1 MTSEVG
7 VTRLTTM
14 SGKSPKTSRRR
25 ILPEVV
31 VSLTDICRTSG
42 NLGEKTWETLDDT
55 DSAFEGADD
64 VWLPHVRRRQQEG
77 GTVRMGCHRCLRCV
91 RHSRILLLADHIR
104 ED

>member
-31 VSLTDICRTSG
+31 ASLTDISRTSG

-64 VWLPHVRRRQQEG
+64 VWLPARASTSAGRGNGEDGVPQVSAVRSPFKDFAPG
-77 GTVRMGCHRCLRCV
+77 
-91 RHSRILLLADHIR
+91 
-104 ED
+104 